1 MSELSEELKSKRKEV
16 EEASRK
22 VAAAQVV
29 MLRKA
34 GNYSRALAK
43 AGYDEEPTVQR
54 KKRAAPSADAT
65 AAAAPAVAV
74 AAEPAKKKTKAT
86 KKTKTA
92 TEAK

>member
-1 MSELSEELKSKRKEV
+1 MSELSEELKALRKEV

-43 AGYDEEPTVQR
+43 AGLDVEPTVQR

-65 AAAAPAVAV
+65 AAAPTAVEV
-74 AAEPAKKKTKAT
+74 AAEPAKKKVKAT
-86 KKTKTA
+86 KKAKA
-92 TEAK
+92 TEQK